1 MKNIWYI
8 ENIIK
13 IIFFFKERPN
23 LCLATQ
29 TRIHP
34 LILSPGGEESG
45 HIPSAKNLDPLVSTV
60 QETLKPKLK
69 VNICVYVYTYRL
81 CVLCLCI
88 HARIYT
94 YVHTHIFS
102 KTFPLRHHDSPGLI
116 MGCGFYSDKMGNLLL
131 NRVNAILDGFALF
144 RIIP

>member
-60 QETLKPKLK
+60 QVTLKPKLK
-69 VNICVYVYTYRL
+69 VNIHVYVYTHRL
-81 CVLCLCI
+81 CVLCVCV
-88 HARIYT
+88 
-94 YVHTHIFS
+94 YVHVYTRMFTHV
-102 KTFPLRHHDSPGLI
+102 
-116 MGCGFYSDKMGNLLL
+116 YSQK
-131 NRVNAILDGFALF
+131 LF
-144 RIIP
+144 H